1 MSAKETSSGWG
12 TLDGVRTGADHPKD
26 PCITRNWELSV
37 PFPPGRREKRLE
49 MEFIAKGQ

>member
-12 TLDGVRTGADHPKD
+12 TLDGVRTGGDHPKD

-49 MEFIAKGQ
+49 ME